1 MTSNNIITR
10 ENFLSP
16 EECTALVAAIESFGF
31 ASQFAGDGR
40 LIRSRAQFE
49 EPTWAQLIWERLRP
63 SIPALTE
70 VYSEQFLPEPT
81 PQLPLSQYMPVH
93 LNERFR
99 CYKYGPDEEFRRHQ
113 DFAHEYSAT
122 KRTFL
127 TVLLYLNDGYSG
139 GETAFD
145 NWVVQPKLG
154 QLVMFPHELE
164 HEGCRILSGWKYTLR
179 SDVVF
184 EAAG

>member
-1 MTSNNIITR
+1 MTSKAIITR
-10 ENFLSP
+10 ENFLSA
-16 EECTALVAAIESFGF
+16 EECAAFVAGIESIGF
-31 ASQFAGDGR
+31 TSQFAGNGR

-49 EPTWAQLIWERLRP
+49 ERNWAQLIWERLRP
-63 SIPALTE
+63 LIPALTE
-70 VYSEQFLPEPT
+70 AYSDQFLPEPR
-81 PQLPLSQYMPVH
+81 PRLLLSQYVPVQ

-127 TVLLYLNDGYSG
+127 TDLLYLNDGYTG

-145 NWVVQPKLG
+145 AFVIQPKLG

-164 HEGCRILSGWKYTLR
+164 HEGCRIVSGWKYTLR